1 MSFDYSE
8 PREHRLYKVV
18 KPLSRTVVGLL
29 YDFRK
34 YGTENIPQNGGFL
47 LAANHMSLMDPIIIT
62 AACTRELF
70 FMAKSELFKNSLFS
84 KVLENL
90 GAFPV
95 KRGSNDKRSVEFAQ
109 RVIEKGWGLGI
120 FPQGKRTDDMSL
132 QNIKSG
138 AAYIV
143 KKTETN
149 VLPVS
154 IKKEKGKF
162 LRPVL
167 TLRFGKVMKYEDFD
181 LENDYSRQNVRS
193 AARKIMGEIIRL
205 YNTAG
210 EENGN

>member
-8 PREHRLYKVV
+8 PKQHKLYKVA
-18 KPLSRTVVGLL
+18 KPLSKAVVNLL
-29 YDFRK
+29 YDFRS
-34 YGTENIPQNGGFL
+34 YGTENIPQSGGFL
-47 LAANHMSLMDPIIIT
+47 LAANHISLMDAIIIT
-62 AACTRELF
+62 SASSRDLF
-70 FMAKSELFKNSLFS
+70 FMAKSELFKNPLFS

-95 KRGSNDKRSVEFAQ
+95 KRSSNDKRSVEFAGK
-109 RVIEKGWGLGI
+109 VIEKGWGLGI

-143 KKTETN
+143 KKTGTN

-154 IKKEKGKF
+154 IKKEKRRF
-162 LRPVL
+162 LRPIL
-167 TLRFGKVMKYEDFD
+167 TLRFGKVIKYEEFD
-181 LENDYSRQNVRS
+181 LESDYSRQKLRS

-205 YNTAG
+205 YNTA
-210 EENGN
+210 EEKDGN